1 MISADD
7 ARESDAESEA
17 VTHDT
22 LLRGRVKLIQPV
34 RGFRSS
40 LDPVLLAGFIQAPYG
55 HFLDIGCGTGA
66 LSFLLLARD
75 PAATGVGV
83 EIQPRL
89 ARLAIRSVEANGFG
103 ARFAVVAADV
113 REQGSVPAAAFD
125 LVASNPPF
133 RPLGQ
138 GVLPPQAER
147 SLAHHEVALTL
158 AEWLIVAH
166 AAMRP
171 DGRLAAIYPAD
182 RLDEMRAALA
192 ARELTMSRLRMV
204 QAQAGARASRFCF
217 EARRSALVAET
228 MNEAA
233 LVVHEQ
239 GKYSAEVRHMLGEES

>member
-1 MISADD
+1 MTDADH
-7 ARESDAESEA
+7 ARGPEPDD

-22 LLRGRVKLIQPV
+22 LLRGRVKLIQPA

-75 PAATGVGV
+75 SAATGLGV
-83 EIQPRL
+83 EIQSRL
-89 ARLAIRSVEANGFG
+89 AGLAARSVRANGFG

-113 REQGSVPAAAFD
+113 REAERVPRAAFD

-133 RPLGQ
+133 RPLGK
-138 GVLPPQAER
+138 GVLPPHAER

-158 AEWLIVAH
+158 AEWLEGAQ
-166 AAMRP
+166 AALRP
-171 DGRLAAIYPAD
+171 EGRLAAIYPAD
-182 RLDEMRAALA
+182 RFDEMRAALA
-192 ARELTMSRLRMV
+192 TRGLTMARLRMV
-204 QAQAGARASRFCF
+204 QARAGAQASRFCF

-228 MNEAA
+228 RTEAP
-233 LVVHEQ
+233 LVVHED
-239 GKYSAEVRHMLGEES
+239 GKYSAEVRAMLGEES

>member
-1 MISADD
+1 VILPDHAH
-7 ARESDAESEA
+7 EPEK

-40 LDPVLLAGFIQAPYG
+40 LDPILLAGFIQAPYG

-75 PAATGVGV
+75 PAATGLGV

-89 ARLAIRSVEANGFG
+89 AGLAARSVGANGFD
-103 ARFAVVAADV
+103 ARFVVMAADI
-113 REQGSVPAAAFD
+113 RGIGSVPPASFD

-133 RPLGQ
+133 RPLGK
-138 GVLPPQAER
+138 GVLPPHTER

-158 AEWLIVAH
+158 TEWLAVAKT
-166 AAMRP
+166 ALRP
-171 DGRLAAIYPAD
+171 EGRLAAIFPAD

-192 ARELTMSRLRMV
+192 THGLAMTRLRMV
-204 QAQAGARASRFCF
+204 QAQAGGRANRFCF
-217 EARRSALVAET
+217 EAQQSALVTKTQTET
-228 MNEAA
+228 P
-233 LVVHEQ
+233 LVVHEE
-239 GKYSAEVRHMLGEES
+239 GKYSAEVRAMLGEVVLNV